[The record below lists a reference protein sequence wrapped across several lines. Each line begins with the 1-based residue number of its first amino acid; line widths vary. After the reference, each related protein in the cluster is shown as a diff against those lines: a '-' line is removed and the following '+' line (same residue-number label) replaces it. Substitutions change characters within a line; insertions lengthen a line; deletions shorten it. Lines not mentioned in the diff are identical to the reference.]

1 MHGTSHP
8 HHRKL
13 ERLLGL
19 VLLIS
24 TIGAYWYLLRC
35 DFVFFDD
42 PSYITE
48 NPQVRM
54 GLNRGSL
61 TWALTTFHSSNWH
74 PLTWLSH
81 MLDCDLYGLNP
92 AGHHL
97 TNLIFHVGNTLL
109 LFLFLHE
116 ATGAS
121 WRSFFVAALFS
132 IHPLHVESVAWV
144 SERKDVL
151 STFFWMLTLL
161 AYVRYARQPG
171 IWRYAGVFFFFTL
184 GLLAKPMLVTL
195 PFVLLLL
202 DYWPIERTNPRSP
215 LGGGRQWR
223 EWSRLF
229 LEKAPLF
236 LLSTASSAL
245 TYLAQSEG
253 GAVVSLGGLSF
264 GVRVANG
271 LVAYVLYLI
280 SMLWPANLSAFYP
293 HPGMS
298 LEPWLVMVSAVL
310 LIGLSGTA
318 MQQAS
323 RRPYFLVGWLWYLGT
338 LVPVIGLIQVGDQ
351 AMADRY
357 TYIPLI
363 GLFIAMVWGLTA
375 VFESCKVR
383 RIFVVSLVCTVFL
396 ALIVGTHLQ
405 LRHWQTTT
413 SLFEHSIRVT
423 KNSYLA
429 HFILSQVKEV
439 KGNLDEAR
447 FHYNKA
453 VEINPAFVAKMHN
466 RTGYYLAEQGQL
478 DVAMSE
484 FEKATQIFP
493 DYANAHNNLGVVLA
507 KKGHYDKA
515 LAHFSEALRI
525 SPGEAKVLESV
536 RNVERDRSQA
546 QGSQIKDPQAFQANR
561 EPSNSR

>member
-8 HHRKL
+8 NHGKL

-42 PSYITE
+42 PSYVTE

-61 TWALTTFHSSNWH
+61 TWAFTTFHSSNWH

-97 TNLIFHVGNTLL
+97 TNLLFHVGNTLL
-109 LFLFLHE
+109 LFLFLRE
-116 ATGAS
+116 ATGAN

-132 IHPLHVESVAWV
+132 LHPMHVESVAWV

-161 AYVRYARQPG
+161 AYVGYARQPG
-171 IWRYAGVFFFFTL
+171 IWRYAGVFFFFAL

-202 DYWPIERTNPRSP
+202 DYWPLERTNPGSP
-215 LGGGRQWR
+215 LVGGRQR
-223 EWSRLF
+223 GEWSRLF

-236 LLSTASSAL
+236 LLSMASSAL

-253 GAVVSLGGLSF
+253 GAVVSLDGLSF
-264 GVRVANG
+264 GVRMANG

-280 SMLWPANLSAFYP
+280 NMLWPTNLSAFYP
-293 HPGMS
+293 HPGVS
-298 LEPWLVMVSAVL
+298 LKPWLVMVSAVI

-323 RRPYFLVGWLWYLGT
+323 RRPYLLVGWLWYLGT

-357 TYIPLI
+357 TYIPFI

-383 RIFVVSLVCTVFL
+383 RIFVVCLVCTVFL
-396 ALIVGTHLQ
+396 ALIAGTHLQ
-405 LRHWQTTT
+405 LRQWKTTT

-423 KNSYLA
+423 KNNYLA

-439 KGNLDEAR
+439 NGDPNGAR

-453 VEINPAFVAKMHN
+453 VEINAAFVAKMHN

-507 KKGHYDKA
+507 KKGLYEKA
-515 LAHFSEALRI
+515 LAHLGEALRI

-546 QGSQIKDPQAFQANR
+546 VGSQMKDPEALQANR

>member
-1 MHGTSHP
+1 MNRTSHP
-8 HHRKL
+8 HHKNL
-13 ERLLGL
+13 ERVLGFILLVG
-19 VLLIS
+19 
-24 TIGAYWYLLRC
+24 TIGTYWYLLHC

-42 PSYITE
+42 PPYVTE

-54 GLNRGSL
+54 GLNRASL
-61 TWALTTFHSSNWH
+61 SWAFTTFHSSNWH

-97 TNLIFHVGNTLL
+97 TSLFFHVGNTLL
-109 LFLFLHE
+109 LFLVLRE
-116 ATGAS
+116 ATGTN

-132 IHPLHVESVAWV
+132 LHPLHVESVAWV

-161 AYVRYARQPG
+161 AYVRYVRQPG
-171 IWRYAGVFFFFTL
+171 IWRYLWVFLLFAL

-202 DYWPIERTNPRSP
+202 DYWPIARTSP
-215 LGGGRQWR
+215 GSPFGDGRQR
-223 EWSRLF
+223 GEWGRLF

-236 LLSTASSAL
+236 LLSTASSVV

-253 GAVVSLGGLSF
+253 GAVVPLDGLSF

-271 LVAYVLYLI
+271 LVACVLYLFNT
-280 SMLWPANLSAFYP
+280 LWPTNLTIFYP
-293 HPGMS
+293 HPGIS
-298 LEPWLVMVSAVL
+298 IEPWLVMVSAVFL
-310 LIGLSGTA
+310 LGLSGVA

-323 RRPYFLVGWLWYLGT
+323 RRPYLLVGWLWYLGT

-383 RIFVVSLVCTVFL
+383 RIFVAPLVCTVFL
-396 ALIVGTHLQ
+396 ALIVGTHRQ

-413 SLFEHSIRVT
+413 SLFEHSLRVT
-423 KNSYLA
+423 KNNYLA
-429 HFILSQVKEV
+429 YFILSQVKAV
-439 KGNLDEAR
+439 NGDLDEAH
-447 FHYNKA
+447 FHYDKA
-453 VEINPAFVAKMHN
+453 VEINPGFVAKMHN
-466 RTGYYLAEQGQL
+466 RTGYYFAEQGQL

-484 FEKATQIFP
+484 FEKAIQIFP
-493 DYANAHNNLGVVLA
+493 DYSNAHNNLGVVLA
-507 KKGHYDKA
+507 KKAHYDEA
-515 LAHFSEALRI
+515 LAHFAEALRI
-525 SPGEAKVLESV
+525 SPGNVKVLESV
-536 RNVERDRSQA
+536 KNVETDRERMRASQ
-546 QGSQIKDPQAFQANR
+546 SHNPH
-561 EPSNSR
+561 EH